1 MQKVILAYIPVLHQ
15 GYLQLFSKHPEAESL
30 YIFGEELIAHF
41 DHLQRKDIRA
51 LPPLQVKQAIESW
64 HIFQAVHIAGHQTLE
79 QLKRLGPVIVM
90 PDEDVCQ
97 ELAEKYLSDCQIEF
111 DSIFLRRDK
120 KKSLAEIEVPCDQVI
135 TANEFVRKVMGLA
148 IEQAK
153 KSPDWWRQ
161 IGGVAVRDGEIL
173 ITTYNR
179 HVPSPHSVFAFGDPR
194 SNFKKGLHF
203 ELSPALHTEAAIIS
217 EAARRSDIH
226 LTGADLY
233 ITTFPCPPCARLV
246 AHSGIR
252 RLFFQEGYSVYDG
265 VDVLRALEVKLIKV
279 QM

>member
-15 GYLQLFSKHPEAESL
+15 GYLQLFNKHPEAEVL

-41 DHLQRKDIRA
+41 DHLQRKDIRTL
-51 LPPLQVKQAIESW
+51 LPHKVKLAIENW
-64 HIFQAVHIAGHQTLE
+64 HIFSEVHIASLQTLKK
-79 QLKRLGPVIVM
+79 LTKLNSVIVM

-97 ELAEKYLSDCQIEF
+97 ELAEKYLSGCQIKF
-111 DSIFLRRDK
+111 DSIFLRWDK
-120 KKSLAEIEVPCDQVI
+120 KKSLAEAEVPCDQVI
-135 TANEFVRKVMGLA
+135 LADEFVSKIMGLA
-148 IEQAK
+148 FAQAQ

-161 IGGVAVRDGEIL
+161 IGGVAVRDGKIL
-173 ITTYNR
+173 IAAYNQ

-194 SNFKKGLHF
+194 VNFKKGIHF
-203 ELSPALHTEAAIIS
+203 EISPALHAEATIIS
-217 EAARRSDIH
+217 EAARRKDLH

-246 AHSGIR
+246 AYSGIQ

-265 VDVLRALEVKLIKV
+265 VDVLRARKVELIKV